1 VTAGAVWNSHKEA
14 VTNHESRLQHVEK
27 KMEDFAS
34 IKTDVAVIKA
44 LLERIERRQRY
55 PNSNSPESFASAN
68 NDSPTGGVLR
78 AGVETELR
86 GDELKL
92 VLQAEDQKVF
102 GLDVLCDLLRYHVGR
117 GERNVHG

>member
-1 VTAGAVWNSHKEA
+1 MPPSTERPTRISERSPFTITLALIISVITGSVTAGAVWNSHKEA

-55 PNSNSPESFASAN
+55 PNSNSPE
-68 NDSPTGGVLR
+68 
-78 AGVETELR
+78 
-86 GDELKL
+86 
-92 VLQAEDQKVF
+92 
-102 GLDVLCDLLRYHVGR
+102 
-117 GERNVHG
+117 